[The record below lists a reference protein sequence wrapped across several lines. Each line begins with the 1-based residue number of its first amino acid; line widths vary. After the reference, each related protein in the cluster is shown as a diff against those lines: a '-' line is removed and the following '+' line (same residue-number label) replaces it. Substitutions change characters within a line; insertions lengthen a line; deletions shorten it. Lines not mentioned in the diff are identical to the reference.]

1 MIMAISHTHS
11 ALVRS
16 FMPNVAE
23 DGYDNS
29 KRNDPNSS
37 HVSDPVRRYAVY
49 KKMYLANK
57 LNSVFPKLEV
67 EEMKSVMKASISD
80 NEIEW
85 LRDYVMSRGGGYS
98 HAWLRYNRYYQYFDD
113 KYYSEENK
121 TMWNNKFHFL
131 EYGIP
136 YQKYLVPQWIVFTA
150 GTQCVGFGQTSTN
163 VYNSTG
169 VPAYPVS
176 QPIHLAY
183 AVANYNSNGDASWGT
198 FIQVGHG
205 EIHHMVQLLLI
216 LQLKGLFLCKVV
228 LVIEHY

>member
-136 YQKYLVPQWIVFTA
+136 YQKYLVPQWIVL
-150 GTQCVGFGQTSTN
+150 QLEPN
-163 VYNSTG
+163 VLVLVKQVLMCIIQQEYQHIQL
-169 VPAYPVS
+169 VS
-176 QPIHLAY
+176 QYTLLMQLQIIIVMEMLLGGHLFRLDMGRFIIWY
-183 AVANYNSNGDASWGT
+183 NYFWFCN
-198 FIQVGHG
+198 
-205 EIHHMVQLLLI
+205 
-216 LQLKGLFLCKVV
+216 
-228 LVIEHY
+228 

>member
-121 TMWNNKFHFL
+121 TMWNNRFHFL

-136 YQKYLVPQWIVFTA
+136 YQKYLVPQWIVL
-150 GTQCVGFGQTSTN
+150 QLEPN
-163 VYNSTG
+163 VLVLVKQVLMCIIQQEYQHIQL
-169 VPAYPVS
+169 VS
-176 QPIHLAY
+176 QYTLLMQLQIIIVMEMLLGGHLFRLDMGRFIIWY
-183 AVANYNSNGDASWGT
+183 NY
-198 FIQVGHG
+198 F
-205 EIHHMVQLLLI
+205 
-216 LQLKGLFLCKVV
+216 
-228 LVIEHY
+228 